1 MPLQD
6 AKASSSKPA
15 MPVAESRERGPRQ
28 PDSARP
34 GPIGDRQM
42 PIVWLLMADK
52 TGDNAQLQV
61 IADALPWPSLAK
73 RIQVRPEFATAKPQV
88 EASLHH
94 IDLAKSD
101 PLEAPW
107 PDLVITIGRRMSMVA
122 LWVQRQSQGR
132 TKIALIGPPKRLL
145 DRFDLAV
152 ASVQYRLGP
161 RPNLLRINF
170 PLQRI
175 DLAAIAAEAE
185 AWRAELGSLRR
196 PLIAVMVGGRT
207 KAVRFDEAV
216 ARRLAAGIADL
227 ALREKGTLVVTTSRR
242 TPDAVIAVLERMLP
256 PGSVLHRWTPD
267 GGRNPYRALL
277 GLADRFV
284 VTSDSV
290 SMLMEIGRLGKPLAI
305 YPLPLS
311 SWLGAGFL
319 ADMAQRLLPEALARR
334 LRQPIAEFGARL
346 GAIGHA
352 RDLTEIHRLM
362 IEERHAVWF
371 GDPFPP
377 ENRPLPDE
385 LGVVVGRIR
394 ALMET
399 R

>member
-6 AKASSSKPA
+6 AKTSASKPA
-15 MPVAESRERGPRQ
+15 VPVAAAREGESLR
-28 PDSARP
+28 PDPARP
-34 GPIGDRQM
+34 VSAGDRQM
-42 PIVWLLMADK
+42 PIVWLLMSDK

-61 IADALPWPSLAK
+61 VADALPWPSLAK
-73 RIQVRPEFATAKPQV
+73 RIQVRPEFADAKPRV
-88 EASLHH
+88 AASVHH
-94 IDLAKSD
+94 VDLAKSD

-122 LWVQRQSQGR
+122 LWVQMQSQGR

-152 ASVQYRLGP
+152 ASVQYRLAP

-175 DLAAIAAEAE
+175 DRAAIAAEAE
-185 AWRAELGSLRR
+185 AWRAELGSLRP

-207 KAVRFDEAV
+207 KAVRFDEEV
-216 ARRLAAGIADL
+216 ARQLAAGISDL
-227 ALREKGTLVVTTSRR
+227 AAREKGTLVVTTSRR

-256 PGSVLHRWTPD
+256 AGSILHRWNPG

-277 GLADRFV
+277 GLADCFV

-319 ADMAQRLLPEALARR
+319 PTALQKLLPRGLARR
-334 LRQPIAEFGARL
+334 LRRAIAELGARL
-346 GAIGHA
+346 GAIGHD
-352 RDLTEIHRLM
+352 RDLTAIHRLM
-362 IEERHAVWF
+362 IKEGHAVWF

-385 LGVVVGRIR
+385 LGAVVERVR
-394 ALMET
+394 ALME
-399 R
+399 RD